1 MLQGNLNGANTE
13 IVLRGDLPW
22 GVMKSEYDVI
32 VVGAGH
38 NGLVSAA
45 YLAKAGLTVAV
56 FEKRPIVGGAAITE
70 EIWKGFKISRLSYAY
85 SLFDPQIVRDLQ
97 LEKHGLRIVSTDP
110 DLFVPFP
117 ERKHIF
123 IWEDAKKT
131 AQGFEQFSSKDAK
144 SYPKYLEFWKGIS
157 ELLGPM
163 MLSPPLSLE
172 DFTSVFASLEALE
185 GLKVLMF
192 SSVSDLLDEYFE
204 SDYVKAAICPR
215 GLIGTMVGPKSPGS
229 AYVLGHHVI
238 GGSSGET
245 GIWGYLKGGMG
256 ALSDAIARSAES
268 FGAEIARNAG
278 VSSIDTQDDEVSG
291 IELSD
296 GTTVRA
302 KFVVSNADPKQTFLR
317 LVGRDK
323 LDQNF
328 VKGIEKIK
336 DQGCVVKLNAALE
349 ELPDYKALPGKN
361 LGLQHKGITS
371 IGPSMDYCEKAFDD
385 AKYGNPSEHPFLR
398 IVYHSANDP
407 DLAPSGKHTMSIFAQ
422 YFPYNLKKG
431 NWDERKEEV
440 GDNIIDTLS
449 EYAPNIKR
457 AVMQREVLTPLD
469 MEREFSL
476 PKGNIF
482 HMEITPDQ
490 MFFFRPAA
498 GWAQYRMPI
507 KGLYL
512 CGSGTHPGGGVTGAP
527 GYNAAQAVLAD
538 AKTRQ
543 RSR

>member
-1 MLQGNLNGANTE
+1 MR
-13 IVLRGDLPW
+13 I
-22 GVMKSEYDVI
+22 MKSEYDAVVI
-32 VVGAGH
+32 GAGH

-45 YLAKAGLTVAV
+45 YLARAGLKVGV
-56 FEKRPIVGGAAITE
+56 FEKRSIVGGAAITE
-70 EIWKGFKISRLSYAY
+70 ELWKGYKISRLSYAY

-97 LEKHGLRIVSTDP
+97 LERNGLQVVSTDP
-110 DLFVPFP
+110 DLFIPFP
-117 ERKHIF
+117 DGKHIF
-123 IWEDAKKT
+123 IWEDAQKT
-131 AQGFEQFSSKDAK
+131 ALGFQQFSPKDARN
-144 SYPKYLEFWKGIS
+144 YPKYLKFWKGIS

-163 MLSPPLSLE
+163 MLSPPPSLE
-172 DFTSVFASLEALE
+172 DFTSMFNSTEALE

-192 SSVSDLLDEYFE
+192 SSVSELLDEYFE
-204 SDYVKAAICPR
+204 SEYVKAAICPR

-256 ALSDAIARSAES
+256 ALSEAIAKSAES
-268 FGAEIARNAG
+268 FGADILRNVA
-278 VSSIDTQDDEVSG
+278 VNKIDVKDNEVRG
-291 IELSD
+291 IELSN
-296 GTTVRA
+296 GSKIKA
-302 KFVVSNADPKQTFLR
+302 KIVVSNADPKQTFLT
-317 LVGRDK
+317 LVGLDN

-328 VKGIEKIK
+328 VRGIEKIK
-336 DQGCVVKLNAALE
+336 DQGCVVKVNAALE
-349 ELPDYKALPGKN
+349 ELPDYKAFPGKS

-371 IGPSMDYCEKAFDD
+371 IGPSVDYCEKAFDD
-385 AKYGNPSEHPFLR
+385 AKYGNPSQHPFLR

-407 DLAPSGKHTMSIFAQ
+407 ELAPLGKHTMSIFAQ
-422 YFPYNLKKG
+422 YFPYHLREG
-431 NWDERKEEV
+431 NWDDIKEEV

-449 EYAPNIKR
+449 EYAPNIRK
-457 AVMQREVLTPLD
+457 ALIHREVLTPLD

-490 MFFFRPAA
+490 MFFFRPVS

-527 GYNAAQAVLAD
+527 GYNAALAVIAD
-538 AKTRQ
+538 AKQIERAI
-543 RSR
+543 

>member
-1 MLQGNLNGANTE
+1 M
-13 IVLRGDLPW
+13 RF
-22 GVMKSEYDVI
+22 EYDAV

-45 YLAKAGLTVAV
+45 YLARAGLKVGV

-70 EIWKGFKISRLSYAY
+70 EIWKGFRISRLSYAY

-97 LEKHGLRIVSTDP
+97 LEKNGLRVVSTDP

-117 ERKHIF
+117 DGKHIF
-123 IWEDAKKT
+123 IWEDAQKT
-131 AQGFEQFSSKDAK
+131 SKEFEQFSPKDARN
-144 SYPKYLEFWKGIS
+144 YPKYLEFWKGIS
-157 ELLGPM
+157 QLLGTM
-163 MLSPPLSLE
+163 MLSPPPSLE
-172 DFTSVFASLEALE
+172 DFTSVFTSPEALE

-192 SSVSDLLDEYFE
+192 SSVSELLDEYFE
-204 SDYVKAAICPR
+204 SEHVKAAICPR
-215 GLIGTMVGPKSPGS
+215 GLIGTMLGPKTPGS

-256 ALSDAIARSAES
+256 ALSEAIAKSAES
-268 FGAEIARNAG
+268 FGAEIMKDAA
-278 VSSIDTQDDEVSG
+278 VAKIDVTDGEVKG
-291 IELSD
+291 IELTNGSKIK
-296 GTTVRA
+296 A
-302 KFVVSNADPKQTFLR
+302 KIVVSNADPKQTFLK
-317 LVGRDK
+317 LVGREK

-328 VKGIEKIK
+328 IKAIEKIK
-336 DQGCVVKLNAALE
+336 DEGCVVKLNAALN
-349 ELPDYKALPGKN
+349 ELPNYNALPGKT

-371 IGPSMDYCEKAFDD
+371 IGPSVDYCERAFDD
-385 AKYGNPSEHPFLR
+385 AKYGKPSEHPFLR
-398 IVYHSANDP
+398 VVYHSANDP
-407 DLAPSGKHTMSIFAQ
+407 DLAPPGKHTMSIFAQ
-422 YFPYNLKKG
+422 YFPYHLKQR
-431 NWDERKEEV
+431 NWNDDDVKEEV
-440 GDNIIDTLS
+440 GDNIIETLS
-449 EYAPNIKR
+449 EYAPNVKK
-457 AVMQREVLTPLD
+457 AVIHSEVLTPLD

-490 MFFFRPAA
+490 MFFFRPVA

-527 GYNAAQAVLAD
+527 GYNAAQAVIAD
-538 AKTRQ
+538 VKQIQNPA
-543 RSR
+543 